1 MVDLVNVV
9 TCWLLCSRL
18 LPQELTVAESLSA
31 CHFLEQGW
39 SLSRQ
44 LPLFHSII
52 LMVKDA
58 SYLHRVGNKPEVRG
72 ECWR

>member
-44 LPLFHSII
+44 LPQHHLNGERCLIPAQSGQQ
-52 LMVKDA
+52 A
-58 SYLHRVGNKPEVRG
+58 RG
-72 ECWR
+72 AG